1 MLHVSSACKRGAW
14 FFATLLLAVSLFSA
28 ACSAPVEEADGP
40 EGDAARV
47 TGATRPW
54 GDPVPGGRVVEAMLA
69 DASNLIPPLS
79 SDSASHEVADL
90 IYVGLLKYDKDL
102 NLVPYAAESFEV
114 LEGGRLIRFK
124 LREDIRW
131 FDGRPLTAEDVR
143 FTYELMID
151 PETPTAYAGDYEM
164 VSSFTVTGPYS
175 FEVRYDEPFAP
186 ALGSWGMAILP
197 EHVLKGEDLRNT
209 KYIRDPLGAGPYKL
223 TKWVSGDHVVLT
235 ANEDYFEGRP
245 NIDQVVYR
253 IIPDQATQFLELKAG
268 NLDLMGLAP
277 LDAVYMTHGPFWRE
291 NFHKFEYLS
300 STYLYL
306 GYNLKKPLF
315 QDVRVRQALDYAI
328 DEEEIVQGVLLGKGV
343 VATGPFKPGT
353 WAYGRGVTPRPFDPG
368 KALELLAEAGWTDSN
383 GDGILDRDGKDFVF
397 TILTNQGNS
406 QRIKTATII
415 QYRLAQIGIRVA
427 IRTVEWAAF
436 LREFIDKGRFDAL
449 VMGWSL
455 PAEPDPYD
463 VWHSSKAV
471 EGGLN
476 FVNYINPEL
485 DALLEAGRATLDQG
499 ERQRIYEQVQDIL
512 HRDQPY
518 CFLYV
523 PLNLPIVQAR
533 IQGIEPALAGISYNF
548 IHWWIPREL
557 QATAMQP

>member
-1 MLHVSSACKRGAW
+1 MAEQ
-14 FFATLLLAVSLFSA
+14 AVDSGPEA
-28 ACSAPVEEADGP
+28 PAKSAPD
-40 EGDAARV
+40 
-47 TGATRPW
+47 W
-54 GDPVPGGRVVEAMLA
+54 GEPVPGGRIVKALLA
-69 DASNLIPPLS
+69 DASNLIPGLAT
-79 SDSASHEVADL
+79 DSASNEVNSDL
-90 IYVGLLKYDKDL
+90 YVGLLKYDKDL
-102 NLVPYAAESFEV
+102 NLVPDAAESFEI

-131 FDGRPLTAEDVR
+131 WDGEPLTAEDVR

-151 PETPTAYAGDYEM
+151 PDTPTPYGGDYQM
-164 VSSFTVTGPYS
+164 VSEFKVTGPYS

-186 ALGSWGMAILP
+186 ALNSWGMGILP
-197 EHVLKGEDLRNT
+197 EHVLAGEDLRKS
-209 KYIRDPLGAGPYKL
+209 KYIREPVGAGPYKL
-223 TKWVSGDHVVLT
+223 SEWVSGDHIVLT

-245 NIDQVVYR
+245 NIDQIVYR

-268 NLDLMGLAP
+268 NLDFMGLAP
-277 LDAVYMTHGPFWRE
+277 LDSVYMTNTPFWRK
-291 NFHKFEYLS
+291 NYQKFEYVS
-300 STYLYL
+300 SSYTYL

-328 DEEEIVQGVLLGKGV
+328 DEDEIVQGVLLGKGV
-343 VATGPFKPGT
+343 PATGPFKPGT
-353 WAYGRGVTPRPFDPG
+353 WAFGTGVEPRPFDPD

-383 GDGILDRDGKDFVF
+383 GDGVLDKDGRDFLF

-449 VMGWSL
+449 VMGWTL

-463 VWHSSKAV
+463 VWHSSKAF

-476 FVNYINPEL
+476 FVYYENPEL
-485 DALLEAGRATLDQG
+485 DALLEAGRTTLDQG
-499 ERQRIYEQVQDIL
+499 ERQRIYKEVQEIL

-523 PLNLPIVQAR
+523 PLALPIVQAR
-533 IQGIEPALAGISYNF
+533 IQGIEPAPAGISYNF

-557 QATAMQP
+557 QRTEPTMQP